1 MSSVAIYGDG
11 QLGNSVAGLLRRRG
25 GYEVRG
31 PFGRDEVEAALDG
44 GADVVV
50 IATTTLLRDVAADIR
65 RAVEHG
71 SNVLVSAEEA
81 ANPFLADATI
91 AADLHECAM
100 DRGVSIAGAGVNPGL
115 IFDGLVVTL
124 LGAAPED
131 VTIRVRRTVDISGF
145 GDTVRRRIGVGV
157 TLAQFTDDVESGA
170 VLGHAGFPQ
179 SMSLVA
185 DAIGLTIDRIER
197 SLEPVMDGD
206 LTAGVNQVYV
216 AVVDGR
222 PWFTASFYGHVD
234 LPSIGRSPS
243 DDIEFYRGADLVQ
256 AFSVRPGFNAQVG
269 SANMVA
275 NSVDR
280 IIAARPGW
288 RTIVDLPPAA
298 PVHGRAS
305 FEVTPPA

>member
-31 PFGRDEVEAALDG
+31 PFGRDEVDAALDG

-115 IFDGLVVTL
+115 IFDGL
-124 LGAAPED
+124 GRDAP
-131 VTIRVRRTVDISGF
+131 R
-145 GDTVRRRIGVGV
+145 
-157 TLAQFTDDVESGA
+157 
-170 VLGHAGFPQ
+170 
-179 SMSLVA
+179 
-185 DAIGLTIDRIER
+185 
-197 SLEPVMDGD
+197 
-206 LTAGVNQVYV
+206 
-216 AVVDGR
+216 
-222 PWFTASFYGHVD
+222 
-234 LPSIGRSPS
+234 
-243 DDIEFYRGADLVQ
+243 RGA
-256 AFSVRPGFNAQVG
+256 R
-269 SANMVA
+269 
-275 NSVDR
+275 
-280 IIAARPGW
+280 
-288 RTIVDLPPAA
+288 
-298 PVHGRAS
+298 GRDHQR
-305 FEVTPPA
+305 